1 MPQLAC
7 MADSLAHVQRRPCI
21 TAFRRSVGVGFVMIL
36 ANCSKAFLDVI
47 NVASK
52 NKEKTE
58 TLLVT
63 A

>member
-1 MPQLAC
+1 

-36 ANCSKAFLDVI
+36 ANCSKAFPNVI